1 MCGSM
6 PTSAE
11 SSPDTRVRAVE
22 ARAGRRRDLIVA
34 LSFVLLT
41 LAFAWP
47 LPVQMSTH
55 LLGRG
60 TDPELLMWALGW
72 DAYAFLHQPLAIF
85 DANIFYPSRYALAYS
100 ENMIG
105 SALIVAPVIWATG
118 DLVLATNLV
127 QLSSVALSAFGA
139 YLLARRLGLDVASAV
154 VAGLVFGFAPARFF
168 RMPQAHLTTIQWIPF
183 CLAYLHAYFS
193 SEGRPTHL
201 KLAAAFFAAQAL
213 ASGHGAVF
221 LTVAA
226 VALVLWQVAGGA
238 GLNVVRRVR
247 DLGVTGAILLLPAL
261 LLLLPYRAAR
271 TEVPNLRRVLD
282 DHGSSLSSYFSSPV
296 PFHQWLL
303 AHAPGWVTA
312 EPPDAHLFVG
322 VIPLV
327 LALVAVVA
335 VVVRR
340 SPAASSAVG
349 QAPPARRFAGWWR
362 GHPVLFYAGLALVSF
377 WFTLGPPIGLWQWT
391 YWMPVF
397 SFLRVPSRFV
407 LLEILALAILSGYGA
422 QWLAQ
427 RVRPERAAAVVGL
440 AGLLLVVEFAPWGMR
455 TIPFQIDVTSADRW
469 LDGRPKPFVV
479 AEFPVPRTRDE
490 ATLARRNTLFMQHST
505 AHWQKIVHGYSGVE
519 PHHYTQLQDKL
530 ARFPDDESLD
540 ALVELGVTYVVM
552 HPYLYEYDE
561 SDLAE
566 VDARFEKYRDWLRVE
581 YVSREGRVYSL
592 RRPTS

>member
-1 MCGSM
+1 MS
-6 PTSAE
+6 TSAE
-11 SSPDTRVRAVE
+11 SSPDARVRAVT

-47 LPVQMSTH
+47 LPVQMGTH

-72 DAYAFLHQPLAIF
+72 DAHAFLHQPLSIF
-85 DANIFYPSRYALAYS
+85 DANIFYPSKYALAYS

-105 SALIVAPVIWATG
+105 SALLVAPVIWATG

-193 SEGRPTHL
+193 VDGRSRHL
-201 KLAAAFFAAQAL
+201 KLAALFFTLQAL

-226 VALVLWQVAGGA
+226 VALVLWQLAGGTA
-238 GLNVVRRVR
+238 LKVVGRIR
-247 DLGVTGAILLLPAL
+247 DLGVTGALLLLPAL

-271 TEVPNLRRVLD
+271 GEVPNLRRVLD
-282 DHGSSLSSYFSSPV
+282 DYGSSLSSYFSSPV
-296 PFHQWLL
+296 PFHQWML
-303 AHAPGWVTA
+303 ARMPDWVRV

-322 VIPLV
+322 IGPLV
-327 LALVAVVA
+327 LALVAVA
-335 VVVRR
+335 AVVRR
-340 SPAASSAVG
+340 ASSPADESGHALLAT
-349 QAPPARRFAGWWR
+349 PAAGGWWR

-377 WFTLGPPIGLWQWT
+377 WFTVGPPFGLWQWT

-407 LLEILALAILSGYGA
+407 LLEVLALAVLSGFGVR
-422 QWLAQ
+422 WLSQ
-427 RVRPERAAAVVGL
+427 QVRPGRAATAVV
-440 AGLLLVVEFAPWGMR
+440 ASVGLLLLLEFAPWGMR
-455 TIPFQIDVTSADRW
+455 TIPFQINVTSADRW

-479 AEFPVPRTRDE
+479 AEFPVPRTRDD
-490 ATLARRNTLFMQHST
+490 AIQARRNTLFMQHST

-519 PHHYTQLQDKL
+519 PQHYTAMQERL
-530 ARFPDDESLD
+530 RGFPDEASLNT
-540 ALVELGVTYVVM
+540 LVDLGVTYVVV
-552 HPYLYEYDE
+552 HPYLYEYDKQ
-561 SDLAE
+561 DMAE
-566 VDARFEKYRDWLRVE
+566 VDARIEQFRDWLRVE
-581 YVSREGRVYSL
+581 FLSREGRVYSL
-592 RRPTS
+592 RRPAP

>member
-1 MCGSM
+1 MF
-6 PTSAE
+6 TSAE
-11 SSPDTRVRAVE
+11 PSRDARVRPVTS
-22 ARAGRRRDLIVA
+22 RAGRRRHLTVA
-34 LSFVLLT
+34 FSFVVLT

-47 LPVQMSTH
+47 LPVQMGTH

-60 TDPELLMWALGW
+60 SDPELLMWAIGW
-72 DAYAFLHQPLAIF
+72 DAHAFLHQPLSIF

-105 SALIVAPVIWATG
+105 SALLVAPVIWATG

-139 YLLARRLGLDVASAV
+139 YLLARRLGLDVPSAI

-168 RMPQAHLTTIQWIPF
+168 RMPQAHLTAIQWIPF

-193 SEGRPTHL
+193 AEGRPRDL
-201 KLAAAFFAAQAL
+201 RIAAAFFAAQAL

-226 VALVLWQVAGGA
+226 VALVLWELAGRA
-238 GLNVVRRVR
+238 ALNVLGRIR
-247 DLGVTGAILLLPAL
+247 DLGITGGLLLLPAL

-271 TEVPNLRRVLD
+271 GEVPNLRRVLD
-282 DHGSSLSSYFSSPV
+282 DYGSSLASYFSSPV
-296 PFHQWLL
+296 PLHQWLL
-303 AHAPGWVTA
+303 ARAPEWITA
-312 EPPDAHLFVG
+312 EPPDAHLFAG
-322 VIPLV
+322 IGPLV
-327 LALVAVVA
+327 LALVAVAA
-335 VVVRR
+335 VVVR
-340 SPAASSAVG
+340 PASSTGDQRG
-349 QAPPARRFAGWWR
+349 QRLLPKPAAGWWR

-407 LLEILALAILSGYGA
+407 LLQTLALAILSGYA
-422 QWLAQ
+422 TQWLSE
-427 RVRPERAAAVVGL
+427 RVRPGRTAAVVV
-440 AGLLLVVEFAPWGMR
+440 ASVGLLLLLEFAPWGMR
-455 TIPFQIDVTSADRW
+455 TIPFQIDMTSADRW

-519 PHHYTQLQDKL
+519 PDHYTQLQETL
-530 ARFPDDESLD
+530 SRFPDDESLN
-540 ALVELGVTYVVM
+540 ALVHLGVTYVVV
-552 HPYLYEYDE
+552 HPYLYEYDKQDM
-561 SDLAE
+561 SE
-566 VDARFEKYRDWLRVE
+566 VDARIEQFRDWLRVE
-581 YVSREGRVYSL
+581 FLSREGRVYSL
-592 RRPTS
+592 RRPAS

>member
-1 MCGSM
+1 M

-226 VALVLWQVAGGA
+226 VALVLWQVA
-238 GLNVVRRVR
+238 
-247 DLGVTGAILLLPAL
+247 
-261 LLLLPYRAAR
+261 
-271 TEVPNLRRVLD
+271 
-282 DHGSSLSSYFSSPV
+282 
-296 PFHQWLL
+296 
-303 AHAPGWVTA
+303 A
-312 EPPDAHLFVG
+312 EPG
-322 VIPLV
+322 
-327 LALVAVVA
+327 
-335 VVVRR
+335 
-340 SPAASSAVG
+340 
-349 QAPPARRFAGWWR
+349 
-362 GHPVLFYAGLALVSF
+362 
-377 WFTLGPPIGLWQWT
+377 
-391 YWMPVF
+391 
-397 SFLRVPSRFV
+397 
-407 LLEILALAILSGYGA
+407 
-422 QWLAQ
+422 
-427 RVRPERAAAVVGL
+427 
-440 AGLLLVVEFAPWGMR
+440 
-455 TIPFQIDVTSADRW
+455 
-469 LDGRPKPFVV
+469 
-479 AEFPVPRTRDE
+479 
-490 ATLARRNTLFMQHST
+490 
-505 AHWQKIVHGYSGVE
+505 
-519 PHHYTQLQDKL
+519 
-530 ARFPDDESLD
+530 
-540 ALVELGVTYVVM
+540 
-552 HPYLYEYDE
+552 
-561 SDLAE
+561 
-566 VDARFEKYRDWLRVE
+566 
-581 YVSREGRVYSL
+581 
-592 RRPTS
+592 